1 MNRTQGRVGVV
12 QMVVQWWVLDAGQF
26 RRPGET
32 IKAVAALLKPG
43 TPKHSHMLLTALS
56 SGYRPLRQKAL

>member
-1 MNRTQGRVGVV
+1 MQDSSGGLVKTFV
-12 QMVVQWWVLDAGQF
+12 
-26 RRPGET
+26 PPET

-56 SGYRPLRQKAL
+56 SGYGPLRQKAL